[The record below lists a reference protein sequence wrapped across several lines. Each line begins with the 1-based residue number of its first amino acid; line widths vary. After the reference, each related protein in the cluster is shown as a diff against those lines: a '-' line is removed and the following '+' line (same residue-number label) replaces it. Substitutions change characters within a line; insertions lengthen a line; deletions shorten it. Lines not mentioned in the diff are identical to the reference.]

1 MSANAMLSYLHIS
14 TPDLTLHYLFHL
26 VNHMQ
31 IMHEHVSADQAFVM
45 LVLYI
50 NKQKTVKE
58 FNVAD
63 DKNY

>member
-1 MSANAMLSYLHIS
+1 M
-14 TPDLTLHYLFHL
+14 PDLTLHYLFHL
-26 VNHMQ
+26 GDHMQ
-31 IMHEHVSADQAFVM
+31 IMHKLVSADQAFVT